1 MTLPDSVLGD
11 FDLSGRVPVYVQLSE
26 WLISAIATGGLPP
39 GAPVASESQMARHL
53 ALSIPTV
60 NQAITRLV
68 DQGLLVRRRGIGTHV
83 LPFGAAQDPRRY
95 SAVPQCNSSTDQL
108 EEHAS

>member
-11 FDLSGRVPVYVQLSE
+11 FDRSGRVPVYVQLSE
-26 WLISAIATGGLPP
+26 RLISAIATGGLPP
-39 GAPVASESQMARHL
+39 GALVASESQMARHL